1 MFTYYGR
8 QNVGLPIPD
17 GSYIEP
23 SSMDIVDLVLR
34 YNNTTNEIEPY
45 SLKKEQFIGSSE
57 KCIKGQRIADTSRLY
72 TAKSDNVVFDD
83 RIIAF
88 VYNWWDAKTKDK
100 YPEHIL
106 TYQGQSWCRKHWH

>member
-34 YNNTTNEIEPY
+34 YNDTTNEIEPY

-57 KCIKGQRIADTSRLY
+57 KCIEGQRIADIPPSY

-88 VYNWWDAKTKDK
+88 VYNWWDT
-100 YPEHIL
+100 
-106 TYQGQSWCRKHWH
+106 